1 MNTKTTFQEKVNS
14 WLDKKMFWRF
24 TPAKLI
30 VLILMGIFLGLHL
43 INIGA
48 IGNGN
53 LYYTAAVKSMLQSWG
68 NFFFA
73 AAEPGG
79 SVTVDKPPLG
89 LWVEALSALIF
100 GVNGFAVSLP
110 NILSGVFSLP
120 ILYTLVKKQFGSLAG
135 IVSVI
140 VYTIT
145 PIVLATDRNNTI
157 DGMLVF
163 TLLLAAWAFMHAA
176 DKGKLSYLILGSILI
191 GLGFNIKMLQAYLV
205 LPAFILL
212 FLLGSNIRFRKRI
225 IYLGI
230 SVVVIIAVSLSW
242 ALIVDLTPTN
252 ERPYVGSSENNS
264 VLELIIGHNGLSRLI
279 GKDKNPYDLQNATS
293 PASGLA
299 PDAPPQ
305 GAPLPQRA
313 VPPQGGTFNNNGQ
326 KPNRPPYG
334 GAPSSQPGGNAFGG
348 ETGTPGIFRLFKA
361 PIGKEMS
368 WLLPFALF
376 SMVMLAFSEPI
387 SFRKMTPAHKGIIL
401 WGGWLL
407 TCIVFFS
414 IADFY
419 HAYYMIMM
427 APPLA
432 ALVGA
437 GFAWIL
443 DFAEEINWKKGALV
457 FAVLLTL
464 IFQIYLALEFI
475 AFSVLLLIPASLLI
489 ICSTA
494 LLFSKKPRYSYLLS
508 ILLFISILM
517 IPLMWTI
524 QTVVEENPH
533 TGLPS
538 AFAGDSGGLQR
549 PPNPDLENPQQ
560 NDLVEFLSTNTQE
573 IEYLVAVSSAQTGAP
588 FVIVAGRPVLYMG
601 GFNGNDP
608 VVDLEDV
615 MKMVA
620 DGELRYFYYENID
633 QEKDQEIKK
642 WLKTS
647 CEVIREFSK
656 ISPRNQNQDSPR
668 NRPTPIL
675 FDCFN
680 G

>member
-1 MNTKTTFQEKVNS
+1 MDTKNNTFQEKVNS

-24 TPAKLI
+24 TPANLM

-43 INIGA
+43 INIDA
-48 IGNGN
+48 IGDGN
-53 LYYTAAVKSMLQSWG
+53 LYYTAAVKSMLQSWD

-89 LWVEALSALIF
+89 LWIEALSASIF

-110 NILSGVFSLP
+110 NILAGVFSLP
-120 ILYTLVKKQFGSLAG
+120 ILYNLVKRQFGSLSG
-135 IVSVI
+135 IISVI

-163 TLLLAAWAFMHAA
+163 TLLLAAWAFMHAT

-205 LPAFILL
+205 LPTFLLL
-212 FLLGSNIRFRKRI
+212 FFLGSNIRIGKRI
-225 IYLGI
+225 LYLGI
-230 SVVVIIAVSLSW
+230 SILVILAVSLSW
-242 ALIVDLTPTN
+242 AVIVDFTPIE
-252 ERPYVGSSENNS
+252 ERPYVGSSEDNS
-264 VLELIIGHNGLSRLI
+264 VLELIIGHNGLSRLV
-279 GKDKNPYDLQNATS
+279 GKNNKPNGPQNAPG
-293 PASGLA
+293 PAFGFA
-299 PDAPPQ
+299 PYGAPPKD
-305 GAPLPQRA
+305 ALPQQEIPTA
-313 VPPQGGTFNNNGQ
+313 NNGQ
-326 KPNRPPYG
+326 RPNQPPNYG
-334 GAPSSQPGGNAFGG
+334 GPPSSQTGGNAFGN

-376 SMVMLAFSEPI
+376 SMVMLAFSSPL
-387 SFRKMTPAHKGIIL
+387 SLRKMSTIHKGINL
-401 WGGWLL
+401 WGGWML
-407 TCIVFFS
+407 TCLVFFS

-437 GFAWIL
+437 GFAWIS

-457 FAVLLTL
+457 FAVLLTF

-494 LLFSKKPRYSYLLS
+494 LLFSKKPRNSYLLS
-508 ILLFISILM
+508 ILLFTSTLM
-517 IPLMWTI
+517 IPLMWTV

-573 IEYLVAVSSAQTGAP
+573 IEYLTAVPSAQTGAP
-588 FVIVAGRPVLYMG
+588 FVIATGRPILYMG

-620 DGELRYFYYENID
+620 DEELRYFYYENID

-647 CEVIREFSK
+647 CEVVREFSK
-656 ISPRNQNQDSPR
+656 ISPRNQNQDNPR